1 MNNIEKEL
9 GEEDL
14 ADYSNLL
21 NIQFVD
27 FARKEVISNHQAKVR
42 FLDRFTE
49 LYGPPL
55 GGPEILGDIL
65 NGQVVLPRKICI
77 TCVKDYMHCPLICV
91 FKSLINDALNT
102 ELVDLSNRIVARALV
117 S

>member
-27 FARKEVISNHQAKVR
+27 FARKEVISNREAHER
-42 FLDRFTE
+42 FVNCFTE
-49 LYGPPL
+49 KYGPPL

-65 NGQVVLPRKICI
+65 NGNMVLPSNICVTSI
-77 TCVKDYMHCPLICV
+77 REYKHCPLIGV
-91 FKSLINDALNT
+91 FNSLIEGALNT
-102 ELVDLSNRIVARALV
+102 ELVDLSNKIVARALV